1 MRRTSHKG
9 RMKRIMKKDEVAG
22 AVRETKGKVQ
32 KEVGK
37 AVGDPQTQ
45 AHGEAEEQ
53 KGKTTRVA
61 GRVEGKA
68 DTVKDDV
75 KAKIHRA
82 TE

>member
-1 MRRTSHKG
+1 MELV
-9 RMKRIMKKDEVAG
+9 KKDELTG

-37 AVGDPQTQ
+37 AIGDDQTR

-53 KGKTTRVA
+53 KGRATRVA
-61 GRVEGKA
+61 GRIEGKVEA
-68 DTVKDDV
+68 VKDNV
-75 KAKIHRA
+75 KAKVNRA

>member
-1 MRRTSHKG
+1 
-9 RMKRIMKKDEVAG
+9 MKEKEVSG

-37 AVGDPQTQ
+37 AVGDERTQ
-45 AHGEAEEQ
+45 AHGAAEEQ
-53 KGKTTRVA
+53 KGRATRVA

-68 DTVKDDV
+68 EQVKNDLKETVR
-75 KAKIHRA
+75 RA